1 MRRLPLSFI
10 FFVVVGI
17 FSFSLSPR
25 LYAESTTA
33 DHIRIGAVFD
43 LTGPH
48 AARGQL
54 NVRGMEDYFRY
65 VNESSHGISGRK
77 IDLTV
82 VDGGSD
88 VEGALERI
96 TEFCR
101 TGKADIAA
109 VWNGD
114 VLKRAKPVFVKHRI
128 PHINASNCRDTL
140 RPPGSYTYL
149 PFGSAALDC
158 YAALQYIETVHKG
171 ALPPGI
177 GILTTDD
184 ACGKSIH
191 ATSRDYAANHSVQI
205 VAVEQFTPNTL
216 DLTSVM
222 KKLKDLGAEYIFMQC
237 APSDAVTALKS
248 ADQIHYN
255 VPFFGA
261 WTLADEDFFSLGKGL
276 IRNRLS
282 VSFPG
287 CLPGDDASGIQ
298 LVKMLVERYKSTSGF
313 HTAYWE
319 GVSVAAIMARA
330 LQRANETLGKIDG
343 QAINLALETF
353 EGEDFGGLIPDITY
367 TDTNHGASFITR
379 MAGVNGNGTFTPL
392 TKFWNPKTEKVAVIP

>member
-1 MRRLPLSFI
+1 MRRLPLPFI

-25 LYAESTTA
+25 LYAEGTTA
-33 DHIRIGAVFD
+33 GHIRIGAIFD
-43 LTGPH
+43 LSGPH

-54 NVRGMEDYFRY
+54 NARGMEDYFRY
-65 VNESSHGISGRK
+65 VNESSHGVSGQK
-77 IDLTV
+77 IDLSV

-88 VEGALERI
+88 LPGALERI

-101 TGKADIAA
+101 SGKADIAA
-109 VWNGD
+109 IWSSE
-114 VLKRAKPVFVKHRI
+114 VLKRAKPVLVKHRI
-128 PHINASNCRDTL
+128 PHINASNCRYPL
-140 RPPGSYTYL
+140 RPPVSYTYL
-149 PFGSAALDC
+149 PFGSAILDC
-158 YAALQYIETVHKG
+158 YATLQYIETIHEG
-171 ALPPGI
+171 SAPPGI

-191 ATSRDYAANHSVQI
+191 APSRDYAANHSIKI
-205 VAVEQFTPNTL
+205 VAVEQFATNTL
-216 DLTSVM
+216 DLTPVM
-222 KKLKDLGAEYIFMQC
+222 KKLKGMGAEYIFMQC

-248 ADQIHYN
+248 ADRIHYN

-276 IRNRLS
+276 IRNRLN

-287 CLPGDDASGIQ
+287 CLPGDGTSGMNLI
-298 LVKMLVERYKSTSGF
+298 KMLVQRYKSVSRF

-330 LQRANETLGKIDG
+330 LQRAGETLGKIDG
-343 QAINLALETF
+343 QTVNLALETF
-353 EGEDFGGLIPDITY
+353 EGEDFGALVPDITY

-379 MAGVNGNGTFTPL
+379 IAGVNGNGTFTPL
-392 TKFWNPKTEKVAVIP
+392 TRFWNPKTEKVAVIP